1 MRNFRKTRKRGGLS
15 VSIVLECL
23 PPFKSMDR
31 CEAEFLRQN
40 NFMRV
45 RIPGDGNC
53 FYHALSRYYQLS
65 NPPGSV
71 APTHLQLRDRVV
83 QEMEDNIDEAS
94 VGLIVN
100 MSNIPNNASPA
111 NREVLEMA
119 KYLEALEDLREPGVW
134 NSNNADVVSQFAAR
148 ALNIRLKI
156 FDKREAVPAR
166 RIRLSRFNNGRE
178 VFSTNPAQPA
188 RIICYTFEPDGYG
201 GAETIN
207 LFRVGDGH
215 YELLYPQAAPV
226 APKGRRGTAKK
237 ANGGPGKNLVSNTAA
252 KLAAVKLSN
261 KKNNTAKKD
270 NKSGP
275 TTRSKAKAAATAAVA
290 TVANNSKTR
299 RKSLEN
305 ALKLIANME
314 KKEAAAAK
322 KAQEAAKKEAAK
334 KPAEKRRTA
343 SLENA
348 LMKIALQESEEQEK
362 KNKQRRAELNS
373 AFFEALEFANF
384 EK

>member
-15 VSIVLECL
+15 VSTVLVCV
-23 PPFKSMDR
+23 PPFKSMDK

-40 NFMRV
+40 NFV
-45 RIPGDGNC
+45 KIGIPGDGNC
-53 FYHALSRYYQLS
+53 FYHALNRYYQLS

-71 APTHLQLRDRVV
+71 APTHLELRDRVV

-156 FDKREAVPAR
+156 FDKRPPVRAKR
-166 RIRLSRFNNGRE
+166 TLLSRFANGRE
-178 VFSTNPAQPA
+178 VYKNDPAEPA
-188 RIICYTFEPDGYG
+188 KIICYTFEPDGYG

-207 LFRVGDGH
+207 LLRIGNGH
-215 YELLYPQAAPV
+215 YELLYPRAAPV
-226 APKGRRGTAKK
+226 APKGRRVTAKK

-261 KKNNTAKKD
+261 KKNNTAKKN

-275 TTRSKAKAAATAAVA
+275 TTRSKAKAAAA

-314 KKEAAAAK
+314 KKEAAATK
-322 KAQEAAKKEAAK
+322 KAQEAAKRAAAAAK